1 MAPVPPTLT
10 VSVEED
16 VSSVPDVQTAG
27 RPAEPE
33 PVKLEP
39 PVQTPLMAKH
49 PVVALMPLA
58 KVEVPVPPTF
68 TMPLVWMLPSVVV
81 AMPIPSPPRIVASS
95 AIDKSPAP
103 MMESPTPFRVRPVW
117 KVVVA
122 VTVN

>member
-39 PVQTPLMAKH
+39 PTQEPFIAKH

-58 KVEVPVPPTF
+58 NVEVPVPPTLI
-68 TMPLVWMLPSVVV
+68 TPDVWMTPSVVV
-81 AMPIPSPPRIVASS
+81 AIPIPSPPRIVASS
-95 AIDKSPAP
+95 AMDKSPAP

>member
-1 MAPVPPTLT
+1 MVEVAVSQPTVGEDDADNAPVPLPKRKPPLEKEVAPVPPTLT

-39 PVQTPLMAKH
+39 PVQTPLIAKH

-58 KVEVPVPPTF
+58 KVEVPVPPT
-68 TMPLVWMLPSVVV
+68 L
-81 AMPIPSPPRIVASS
+81 I
-95 AIDKSPAP
+95 
-103 MMESPTPFRVRPVW
+103 TPDV
-117 KVVVA
+117 
-122 VTVN
+122 